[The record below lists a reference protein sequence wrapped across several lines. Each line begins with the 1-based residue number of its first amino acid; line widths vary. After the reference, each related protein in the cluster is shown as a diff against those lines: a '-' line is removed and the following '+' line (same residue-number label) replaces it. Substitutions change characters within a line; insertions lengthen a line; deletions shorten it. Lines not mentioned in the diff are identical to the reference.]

1 MTGESETVL
10 SGGAPIL
17 SVSHVWKRFGAVTAL
32 ADVSLDLYRG
42 EALALV
48 GDNGAGKSTLARIIG
63 GVHRASEGRVA
74 YDGETV
80 AFQSPRDARH
90 AGIEMIHQDLAL
102 VETLDVASN
111 IFLGREVRSSRLG
124 WLGVLDHRTM
134 TQASKKALRDLN
146 IDITD
151 VGRIVYRF
159 SGGQR
164 QSIAITR
171 AIYWDARVIIM
182 DEPTAALGVPEQ
194 KKVKDLVTS
203 LRSRGVGVVY
213 ISHNLADVFD
223 VCDRIAVL
231 RRGKLVGDVAAD
243 NTTMDAVVAMIVGAQ

>member
-1 MTGESETVL
+1 MTGDSKNVARD
-10 SGGAPIL
+10 GAPIL

-32 ADVSLDLYRG
+32 ADVSLDIYRG

-63 GVHRASEGRVA
+63 GVHKASEGKVT
-74 YDGETV
+74 YQDDV
-80 AFQSPRDARH
+80 VSFQSPREARR

-102 VETLDVASN
+102 VETLDVTSN
-111 IFLGREVRSSRLG
+111 IFLGREVRSSRLA

-134 TQASKKALRDLN
+134 RHESQKALKRLN
-146 IDITD
+146 IGITD

-164 QSIAITR
+164 QSIAIAR
-171 AIYWDARVIIM
+171 AIYWDARVVIM

-194 KKVKDLVTS
+194 QKVKDLVRS
-203 LRSRGVGVVY
+203 LKARGVSVVY

-231 RRGKLVGDVAAD
+231 RRGSLVGDVAAQR
-243 NTTMDAVVAMIVGAQ
+243 TTMDAVVAMIVGAK